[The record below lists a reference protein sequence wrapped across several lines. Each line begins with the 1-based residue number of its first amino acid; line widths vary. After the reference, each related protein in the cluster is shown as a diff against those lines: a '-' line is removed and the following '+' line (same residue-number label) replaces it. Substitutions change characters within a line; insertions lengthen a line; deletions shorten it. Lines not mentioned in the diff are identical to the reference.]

1 MRARQRGGPS
11 CCSAAAVIC
20 LLLFLLLPH
29 EELLAVASELE
40 VVLNSV
46 YFRGSV
52 LESLKRRSKFSTVPA
67 AAVIWEG
74 KAELQAVVGRRKP
87 RVAVLS
93 ASESHH
99 GGKSRN

>member
-1 MRARQRGGPS
+1 
-11 CCSAAAVIC
+11 
-20 LLLFLLLPH
+20 LPH

-52 LESLKRRSKFSTVPA
+52 LESLKRRFKFSNVP

-87 RVAVLS
+87 RVVVLS